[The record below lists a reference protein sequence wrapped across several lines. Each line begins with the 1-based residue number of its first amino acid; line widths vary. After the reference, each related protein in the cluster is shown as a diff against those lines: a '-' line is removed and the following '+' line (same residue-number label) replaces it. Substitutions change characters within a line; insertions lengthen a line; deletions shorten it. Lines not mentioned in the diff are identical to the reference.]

1 MAVPVPIHSLG
12 TLQLSTMGVI
22 GWQSSWRQMILSF
35 LHLKL
40 YTGKVAVSP
49 SLEAFKRGVDV
60 ALRDMVLVG
69 QGEGWM
75 W

>member
-1 MAVPVPIHSLG
+1 METDDPVVSSLKIMHWNG
-12 TLQLSTMGVI
+12 LP
-22 GWQSSWRQMILSF
+22 
-35 LHLKL
+35 
-40 YTGKVAVSP
+40 GKVAVSP